1 MECQIVVSVIENIK
15 QEKKIDGMGRRER
28 GERVCVHKCVA
39 IQNELRK
46 FSLVRR

>member
-28 GERVCVHKCVA
+28 GEPVCVHKCVA